1 MDRIHLYIIPL
12 QVKIEIDIYWL
23 DCTRVWDLH
32 EPGQFFFFQIK
43 SPQLPSNSTWFKIKS
58 TYFILKLGQMCCT
71 SHRGSGDLF
80 MCMVI
85 SFFFIPY
92 ILKNMLWTMPLSS
105 QQLKWRSGLLSCVG
119 FLPPLFFGDLH
130 YYNVVKRNTGM
141 IYCVHPFRLVMT

>member
-1 MDRIHLYIIPL
+1 
-12 QVKIEIDIYWL
+12 
-23 DCTRVWDLH
+23 
-32 EPGQFFFFQIK
+32 
-43 SPQLPSNSTWFKIKS
+43 
-58 TYFILKLGQMCCT
+58 MCCT

-119 FLPPLFFGDLH
+119 FLPPPLFFGDLH

-141 IYCVHPFRLVMT
+141 IYCVHPFRLVMTQKHTFLSLLNYFFMTSFHAHNKLFVKCSRTTPFLLSLCNLQLTAHIEGINIVYTNH